1 LPNTC
6 SLTSRNVTIPAGCS
20 LIQNHRLGN
29 GPNAVPEIS
38 DGCFGTLTVTSVD
51 QPIEAFV

>member
-1 LPNTC
+1 MQPDQPQC
-6 SLTSRNVTIPAGCS
+6 HHSRRV
-20 LIQNHRLGN
+20 QFDHRLGN